1 MMDSRPRSRN
11 RNRLLN
17 ALSEDVYAALVPAL
31 TPVDLRLRKR
41 LQSPNRP
48 IEHVYFIES
57 GIASAIAIGSGDRR
71 QAEVGLIGCE
81 GISAVP
87 LLFGVDRAPCEILMQ
102 VAGSGY
108 RMASEDF
115 ISFIEEHR
123 PLRQICLW
131 YAHAFYL
138 QAAYTAL
145 ANARGKLEE
154 RLARWL
160 LMCQDRIGSDI
171 LSTTHEFLAFM
182 LGVRR
187 AGVTLALQN
196 LEAIDVIATARG
208 EITVRDRRALE
219 EKAGGLYGVPEAEY
233 EKLVPA
239 TSSAQGPEA

>member
-1 MMDSRPRSRN
+1 MDSRPRSGN

-17 ALSEDVYAALVPAL
+17 ALSEEAYAALAPAL

-57 GIASAIAIGSGDRR
+57 GIASAIAIGGGDRR

-81 GISAVP
+81 GISGVP
-87 LLFGVDRAPCEILMQ
+87 LLMAVDRAPCEVLMQ

-108 RMASEDF
+108 RIASEDF
-115 ISFIEEHR
+115 LSLVEQNR
-123 PLRQICLW
+123 SLRQICLW

-160 LMCQDRIGSDI
+160 LMCQDRIGGNV
-171 LSTTHEFLAFM
+171 LNTTHEFLAFM

-187 AGVTLALQN
+187 AGVTTALQN
-196 LEAIDVIATARG
+196 LGAQALLATARG
-208 EITVRDRRALE
+208 EITICDRAALE

-233 EKLVPA
+233 EKLVSA
-239 TSSAQGPEA
+239 TSSAYRPGQ